1 MKFTLDAKQLYQ
13 ASFIA
18 KGLASKNRELP
29 TLGFMQVKSQN
40 GKITVRSTDL
50 EKMVWMTISGES
62 DGDGELCVPIK
73 LVETFTKKEKGKVTL
88 EEVQHGTKRAIITG
102 SEQGGSATLSMDAY
116 APKDMVPDTIFPD
129 GSHLITVGM
138 GPDFAR
144 TLTMA
149 LTCAACED
157 SRPVLTGI
165 LLDGQHESLAV
176 ASADGFRLFHRK
188 LGVPIPKM
196 QAVIPG
202 HTGML
207 IARIMGKKAITMSY
221 CQKSET
227 ASFSTDDCL
236 IYTQLVRGNF
246 PQYLQLIPKEEP
258 SWTFECSSPLLEQ
271 RLNQY
276 IPDSG
281 GIVRMSRNGDDDP
294 ALKLEMGVGDSEAFS
309 AHYVSVVPAT
319 LQGDTEGRVAAN
331 QLYLTAAVRFFSS
344 VLFKMT
350 NPSSPMVITGD
361 VDGVLVVLMPM
372 FVQW

>member
-1 MKFTLDAKQLYQ
+1 MKLTVDAKQLYH
-13 ASFIA
+13 ASLIA
-18 KGLASKNRELP
+18 KGVASSNKCLP
-29 TLGFMQVKSQN
+29 ALRFMQIKSGN
-40 GKITVRSTDL
+40 GVITVRSTDL
-50 EKMVWMTISGES
+50 EKMVWMTIPGEADS
-62 DGDGELCVPIK
+62 DGELCVPIK

-88 EEVQHGTKRAIITG
+88 EGEEKYKKAVLTG
-102 SEQGGSATLSMDAY
+102 SEQGGSATLSMETY
-116 APKDMVPDTIFPD
+116 APKDMVPDTTFPD
-129 GSHLITVGM
+129 DSDLITVDM

-144 TLTMA
+144 TLSMA
-149 LTCAACED
+149 FTCAAREE

-165 LLDGQHESLAV
+165 LLDGEDESLAV

-196 QAVIPG
+196 QAIIPG
-202 HTGML
+202 LTGML

-221 CQKSET
+221 CEKSET

-236 IYTQLVRGNF
+236 IYAQLIRGTF
-246 PQYLQLIPKEEP
+246 PKYLQLIPKDEP
-258 SWTFECSSPLLEQ
+258 RWTFECSSPLFEQ

-276 IPDSG
+276 IPDAA
-281 GIVRMSRNGDDDP
+281 GIVRMSHNVDGDP
-294 ALKLEMGVGDSEAFS
+294 ALKLEMGIGDSEEFS

-319 LQGDTEGRVAAN
+319 LKGEEEGRIAAN
-331 QLYLTAAVRFFSS
+331 QLYLTDAVRFFSS

-361 VDGVLVVLMPM
+361 VEGLLVVVMPM